1 MKHLDTKIF
10 NKYRE
15 MVEKAYPLEL
25 DKWPVISGYNLR
37 FGKYRGW
44 NILFFEH
51 TGNPI
56 PLKIPLEHLT
66 AAVVGV
72 DDIGSDTELARKKLT
87 RFLRVTRKDMLL
99 LVNARASNIEQE
111 LRAAF
116 EQHETLVK
124 KQAEPAPEREIP
136 NPPPAPEKVMQLKAV
151 VQVQIQEAP
160 AAEQAA
166 PAEELPQKEIEQA
179 EETLEQ
185 KNTAVMR
192 EDVKE
197 DVKSEKQPVKNK
209 VLIVPGAN
217 EKMKKSMGNFLLSL
231 GLQAVECAEAQR
243 LTGIPAHD
251 KTGILAKIFEH
262 CQAVV
267 VLLTNEKLDYSLS
280 EKEPELKLL
289 HQADLNA
296 LYMAGFSAGINRCRT
311 IVTGFGNQAPYRDIP
326 GLNIIDLDNSL
337 EKRKELMESI
347 KLAGCEV
354 KTRGKAWHIS
364 GDFDIELKPVS
375 AEKQVPPPAGDNLPG
390 QDTKKQLIQPE
401 MTAGKTE
408 TSKDKSI
415 EKKPEESSPAAAS
428 NSGEQASRGKSL
440 IDSLPIIN
448 ILKTKKQP
456 KKEKPAPEKPTTSQP
471 EEKADNILNEVIT
484 PEPVEKKPPLKKQEP
499 ASTSRQTDRESPPK
513 KVKNPIAKPETGSE
527 SKITQKTIKE
537 IVPKKPSAELSNDEI
552 ESVNRIKEFEAKLEA
567 LKNRGGRINQRAVD
581 ELEKQI
587 QSEKYRLRT
596 IRQLA
601 NIENLKKSYEY
612 YNIKEEKDGK

>member
-15 MVEKAYPLEL
+15 MVEKAYPSELEN
-25 DKWPVISGYNLR
+25 WPVISGYSLR

-66 AAVVGV
+66 AAIVGV

-87 RFLRVTRKDMLL
+87 RYLRVTSKDMLL
-99 LVNARASNIEQE
+99 LVNARASNLEQE

-124 KQAEPAPEREIP
+124 KQDEPAPEREIT

-160 AAEQAA
+160 AAEQAS
-166 PAEELPQKEIEQA
+166 PAAELPQKENEQA
-179 EETLEQ
+179 EKRT
-185 KNTAVMR
+185 TAVMK

-197 DVKSEKQPVKNK
+197 DVKSENQPVKNK
-209 VLIVPGAN
+209 VLVVPGAN
-217 EKMKKSMGNFLLSL
+217 DKMKKSMGNFLLSL
-231 GLQAVECAEAQR
+231 GLKAVECAEAQR
-243 LTGIPAHD
+243 LTGVPAHD

-267 VLLTNEKLDYSLS
+267 VLLTNDKQDCSLS

-296 LYMAGFSAGINRCRT
+296 LYMAGVSAGINRDRT
-311 IVTGFGNQAPYRDIP
+311 IVAGFGNPAPYRVIP
-326 GLNIIDLDNSL
+326 GLNIIDMDNSL
-337 EKRKELMESI
+337 EKRKKLMESI

-375 AEKQVPPPAGDNLPG
+375 AEKQPPPPAGDSLPG
-390 QDTKKQLIQPE
+390 QDTKKQQIQPE
-401 MTAGKTE
+401 TG
-408 TSKDKSI
+408 KDKPL
-415 EKKPEESSPAAAS
+415 EKQPEESSPAASS
-428 NSGEQASRGKSL
+428 NTGEQPSRGKSL

-456 KKEKPAPEKPTTSQP
+456 QKEKLAPEKPTPSQP
-471 EEKADNILNEVIT
+471 EEKADNILKEVIT

-499 ASTSRQTDRESPPK
+499 ALTSRQPDRESQPK
-513 KVKNPIAKPETGSE
+513 NIKNPIAEPETGSE

-537 IVPKKPSAELSNDEI
+537 NVPKRPSAELPDDEI
-552 ESVNRIKEFEAKLEA
+552 DSVNRIKELEAKLET

-587 QSEKYRLRT
+587 QAEKYRMRT

-601 NIENLKKSYEY
+601 NIENIKKSYEE
-612 YNIKEEKDGK
+612 YNKKDKKDGK